1 MISYEPLYRTL
12 EKKQMP
18 MNVLSVAIGFA
29 ATSLGS
35 CISRKENLTSTTIQK
50 ICEVLECGIED
61 VIENVPDGTVI
72 EHKTTV
78 IRRERGGENMVK
90 VNWEKLEEDI
100 SKAGMSL
107 TGVSKAMDKAQN
119 FLVRKKK
126 LKHIALT
133 TVQEIAKVIGTDCK
147 DYI

>member
-12 EKKQMP
+12 ERKQMP
-18 MNVLSVAIGFA
+18 MIELSKKIGFA
-29 ATSLGS
+29 ATTLSTCLS
-35 CISRKENLTSTTIQK
+35 HKENLTSTTIQK

-72 EHKTTV
+72 EHRTTI
-78 IRRERGGENMVK
+78 IRRERAGENMVK

-107 TGVSKAMDKAQN
+107 TGVSKAMNKAQN

-133 TVQEIAKVIGTDCK
+133 TIQEIAKVIGTDYK
-147 DYI
+147 DYV